1 MKKKKDERSMMMKE
15 EDRSSRGREAGTRE
29 KMMRSKMCLSE
40 YYGRY
45 SEVVL

>member
-1 MKKKKDERSMMMKE
+1 MKKKKDERSMMKE